1 MTEFDLMAVALVLV
15 FAYGGFRRGLIAFV
29 LQLTGGVLAFALAAA
44 LAPYLAPRVATLTGL
59 PGTLARPALV
69 IALTGAL
76 RFVFGVA
83 LREVGYTLRTLL
95 RLVPPLALLDRVLG
109 IVPGT
114 ALGVVVVLALTLAAL
129 TLPLHQGLRDA
140 AAASWLAR
148 HVVAHPEQTVRT
160 LRRLWEEW
168 MVQPPRINLLPLALG
183 SGGLW
188 LAAIVGY
195 RLRRPLQNAALR
207 AAPTVR
213 VPRAASGEAEATGE
227 LALARLLL
235 GLLTASAMITALL
248 AYGLLR
254 SG

>member
-114 ALGVVVVLALTLAAL
+114 ALGVVVVLALTLA
-129 TLPLHQGLRDA
+129 
-140 AAASWLAR
+140 
-148 HVVAHPEQTVRT
+148 
-160 LRRLWEEW
+160 
-168 MVQPPRINLLPLALG
+168 
-183 SGGLW
+183 
-188 LAAIVGY
+188 
-195 RLRRPLQNAALR
+195 
-207 AAPTVR
+207 
-213 VPRAASGEAEATGE
+213 
-227 LALARLLL
+227 
-235 GLLTASAMITALL
+235 
-248 AYGLLR
+248 
-254 SG
+254 